1 MALAIS
7 RSIQIVPL
15 RITLFCYNWTIEID
29 FVIYAFWISNLKTFK
44 LISKITTFS
53 QCKTNLWKHRSQD
66 FFEILSNSLSSHLS
80 PSTPTPRK
88 SVKYNLSSYHR
99 FSWMKLSRWMR
110 RVSVKRL
117 IFGNEGARF
126 GQDGAEGDP
135 LDEHRGY
142 FQAPQ
147 RGREMRF
154 QLVIRQP
161 VVNVF
166 IHVSMWNMIARVGWQ
181 LHRGKKKKEEEFA
194 SSVRMSQNEAR
205 ASNEIGSEK
214 GLCEVL
220 FHRGKIHEDGAVFS
234 TKTDYLLLRLAC
246 IDSAYGEERFDQL
259 VSVARCTVWIMS
271 RPMVGS
277 VFSLFVFWNL
287 LYRHFLFWY
296 YNWWNRIRRLEILW
310 IFCWCLFCLNI

>member
-1 MALAIS
+1 MHFEYLI
-7 RSIQIVPL
+7 
-15 RITLFCYNWTIEID
+15 
-29 FVIYAFWISNLKTFK
+29 LK
-44 LISKITTFS
+44 LESISKITTFS
-53 QCKTNLWKHRSQD
+53 QCKTNLRKHRSQD
-66 FFEILSNSLSSHLS
+66 FFETLSNSLSSHLS
-80 PSTPTPRK
+80 PSIPTPRK

-166 IHVSMWNMIARVGWQ
+166 IHVSM
-181 LHRGKKKKEEEFA
+181 
-194 SSVRMSQNEAR
+194 
-205 ASNEIGSEK
+205 
-214 GLCEVL
+214 
-220 FHRGKIHEDGAVFS
+220 
-234 TKTDYLLLRLAC
+234 
-246 IDSAYGEERFDQL
+246 
-259 VSVARCTVWIMS
+259 
-271 RPMVGS
+271 
-277 VFSLFVFWNL
+277 
-287 LYRHFLFWY
+287 
-296 YNWWNRIRRLEILW
+296 
-310 IFCWCLFCLNI
+310 